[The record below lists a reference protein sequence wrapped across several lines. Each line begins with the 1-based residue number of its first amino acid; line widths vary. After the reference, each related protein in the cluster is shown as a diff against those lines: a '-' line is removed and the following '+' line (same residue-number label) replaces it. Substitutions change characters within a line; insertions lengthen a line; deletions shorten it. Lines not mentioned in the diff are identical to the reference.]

1 MIKVRNH
8 RYKDETAVVMM
19 SFADG
24 RDDHYPR
31 GAGRLRTGKL
41 KKNKNKKTS
50 TPKASMET

>member
-1 MIKVRNH
+1 MIKVRKH

-31 GAGRLRTGKL
+31 DAGRLRTGKL
-41 KKNKNKKTS
+41 KKNKKTS
-50 TPKASMET
+50 TPKASRET

>member
-1 MIKVRNH
+1 MIKVRKH

-41 KKNKNKKTS
+41 KKNKKTS
-50 TPKASMET
+50 TPKASRET